1 MNRKLEN
8 PFLVSGY
15 VSPEY
20 FCDREEETSR
30 LVSAFRNGR
39 NVTLFA
45 PRRMG
50 KTGLIKNAFHLMES
64 GGEWKTVYV
73 DVFSTQSQADFT
85 RLFAS
90 AVIGSMD
97 SSVDKALKAATRFFT
112 HFRPTVS
119 VDPVTGSQSY
129 SFGLDAGHVEA
140 TLKESFDYL
149 ASREQQCVVA
159 IDEFQQVATY
169 PEKGTEALLRSFIQF
184 MPNTRF
190 VFAGSKRHMMSEM
203 FSLPTRPFYN
213 STQSF
218 PLGPIPPDSYFAFA
232 VRHMK
237 SGGIALARET
247 FDRIYGMF
255 DGITWY
261 IQEVLNRLY
270 AFRSAGPED
279 VSRAVAGIISESEYS
294 FGNLVESLPPGSVRL
309 LRAIAREGTVK
320 GVNAGAFIAKHGLK
334 ATSSVNVSLKK
345 LLDSGFVEKTEK
357 GYVVED
363 RFFGMWLARMSE

>member
-1 MNRKLEN
+1 MKRKLEN

-50 KTGLIKNAFHLMES
+50 KTGLIKNAFHHMES

-73 DVFSTQSQADFT
+73 DVFSTQNQADFT

-90 AVIGSMD
+90 SVIGSMD

-140 TLKESFDYL
+140 TLKECFDYL

-213 STQSF
+213 STQSL
-218 PLGPIPPDSYFAFA
+218 PLEPIPLDSYFAFA
-232 VRHMK
+232 ARHMK

-270 AFRSAGPED
+270 AFRSARPDD
-279 VSRAVAGIISESEYS
+279 VSRAVVGIISESEYS
-294 FGNLVESLPPGSVRL
+294 FGNIVESLPPGSVRL

-363 RFFGMWLARMSE
+363 RFFGMWLARLPE

>member
-1 MNRKLEN
+1 MKRKLEN

-50 KTGLIKNAFHLMES
+50 KTGLIKNAFHRLEA

-73 DVFSTQSQADFT
+73 DVFSTQNQADFT

-97 SSVDKALKAATRFFT
+97 FSVDKALKAATRFFT

-119 VDPVTGSQSY
+119 VDPLTGSQSY

-140 TLKESFDYL
+140 TLKECFDYL

-190 VFAGSKRHMMSEM
+190 VFAGSKRHMMADM
-203 FSLPTRPFYN
+203 FSLPSRPFYN

-218 PLGPIPPDSYFAFA
+218 PLGPIRPESYFAFA
-232 VRHMK
+232 ARHMK
-237 SGGIALARET
+237 FGGVAFPRET

-270 AFRSAGPED
+270 AFKSAELDD
-279 VSRAVAGIISESEYS
+279 VARAVAGIVSENEYN
-294 FGNLVESLPPGSVRL
+294 FGNIVESLPPGSVRL
-309 LRAIAREGTVK
+309 LRAIAKEGVVK
-320 GVNAGAFIAKHGLK
+320 GVNAGAFIARHGLT

-345 LLDSGFVEKTEK
+345 LLDSGFVERTEK

-363 RFFGMWLARMSE
+363 RFFGMWLARLPE